1 MEVDAAS
8 LKGIEVR
15 PLGYWNVDGVP
26 GLIAS
31 LGWLLWGVLYLI
43 GAVAFVGRSHLAYSA
58 AVWLT
63 LFFWGFGVKLVIE
76 KLKERITYPR
86 VGYAEAKLR
95 EAGIADY
102 IPLVLFAGIQ
112 FAEAFGHRLDLQGA
126 DSILL
131 GGVVALA
138 IALPAV
144 RPGAANI
151 AWLFLLVLS
160 AHLWRPQVSADYRG
174 MYWTLVCMGLI
185 GIVFGAL
192 RLRRFL
198 RENPKVAEIE
208 A

>member
-1 MEVDAAS
+1 MDQREW
-8 LKGIEVR
+8 KGLEVR
-15 PLGYWNVDGVP
+15 PLEYWNADGAP

-43 GAVAFVGRSHLAYSA
+43 GAVMFARRSYFAYSS

-63 LFFWGFGVKLVIE
+63 LFLWGFGVKWGIE
-76 KLKERITYPR
+76 KLKERITFPR
-86 VGYAEAKLR
+86 VGYVQAKLQ

-112 FAEAFGHRLDLQGA
+112 FVEASGHGLDLHGVGT
-126 DSILL
+126 ILL

-144 RPGAANI
+144 RPGAADA
-151 AWLFLLVLS
+151 AWLFLTILGLQ
-160 AHLWRPQVSADYRG
+160 LWSRPRSEGYSG
-174 MYWTLVCMGLI
+174 MYWTLVCVGLI
-185 GIVFGAL
+185 GIVLGVL

-198 RENPKVAEIE
+198 RENPKVVETE

>member
-1 MEVDAAS
+1 MDLDATS
-8 LKGIEVR
+8 LKEIER
-15 PLGYWNVDGVP
+15 RQWRYWNVDGVP
-26 GLIAS
+26 ELIAS

-43 GAVAFVGRSHLAYSA
+43 GAVMFVGRSYLAYSS

-63 LFFWGFGVKLVIE
+63 LFLWGFGVKWGIE

-86 VGYAEAKLR
+86 VGYVQAKLR
-95 EAGIADY
+95 QAGIADY

-112 FAEAFGHRLDLQGA
+112 FAEAFGHRLDLHGVGT
-126 DSILL
+126 ILL

-144 RPGAANI
+144 RPWAANV
-151 AWLFLLVLS
+151 AWIFLISLGG
-160 AHLWRPQVSADYRG
+160 HLWRLQVSTDYSG

-185 GIVFGAL
+185 GIVFGVL

-198 RENPKVAEIE
+198 RENPKVVETE